1 MKMMIQYISGF
12 MLVIVALTCNA
23 NADDRSKLIE
33 KLSKQ
38 LVKSK
43 KVDERADAAKMLGDI
58 KAKEAVALLASA
70 LKDPD
75 EGVRWNAS
83 YSLVE
88 ISPDANEAIPALK
101 EALKDSSGH
110 VRLNAAA
117 ALHKMG
123 TAKEELIAPIRE
135 LLQSSD
141 PLMRINAAEFLL
153 SYDVDVKD
161 VLPAV
166 LQVMNNPDVKAQ
178 EAAAEVLSSLDEL
191 PKEALPAVLQA
202 LPSVSAKA
210 RENLIRA
217 ISTMG
222 LTAASAVPALMES
235 LHDQDSSVRDK
246 AATTLGKIGP
256 GAKKAIGS
264 LIDVA
269 NKDPE
274 SFVRSSAIRSLYGID
289 VDDHAAL
296 SAFIMALK
304 DKEESVRD
312 EALEAFRQMA
322 SLSPDAIAALKE
334 VAANDPVET
343 LRHHAQIRLDDAK
356 RGGHSSATKVDSANI
371 RAEISPLLKQLNNKL
386 GDTEA
391 PFKSGPEAKQYL
403 HDRDIAMNKDEF
415 WSNLTQGY
423 ADETE
428 AMLMLGMSPNTAPT
442 GGAINT
448 PILFTTS
455 ACNQPGEAQIALI
468 LLLYGADP
476 NVTDEI
482 NRTAILAAA
491 EHCPVEVVKALL
503 LSGAK
508 TNVVSNGGFTVLA
521 AAVQSGRAEV
531 VQMILKT
538 GYKIGNEP
546 SYLFQSASGK
556 PEIQKLLQQAG
567 VKK

>member
-1 MKMMIQYISGF
+1 MKTIQYISSF
-12 MLVIVALTCNA
+12 LLVILALTSNA

-43 KVDERADAAKMLGDI
+43 KVEERADAAKMLGDM
-58 KAKEAVALLASA
+58 KAKEAVVPLASA

-75 EGVRWNAS
+75 EDVRWNAA

-88 ISPDANEAIPALK
+88 ISPDAKEAIPALK

-110 VRLNAAA
+110 VRLNTAA

-141 PLMRINAAEFLL
+141 PLMRVKAADFLL
-153 SYDVDVKD
+153 SYDVAVKD
-161 VLPAV
+161 VLPV
-166 LQVMNNPDVKAQ
+166 LLQAINNPDVKTQ
-178 EAAAEVLSSLDEL
+178 ETAAEVFSSLDEM

-202 LPSVSAKA
+202 LPSVNAKT

-222 LTAASAVPALMES
+222 LTAASAVPALTEA
-235 LHDQDSSVRDK
+235 LHDRDSSVRDK
-246 AATTLGKIGP
+246 AATALGKIGP

-274 SFVRSSAIRSLYGID
+274 SFVRASAIRSLYEID
-289 VDDHAAL
+289 VDDHAVL
-296 SAFIMALK
+296 SVFIMALK
-304 DKEESVRD
+304 DKEERVRD

-356 RGGHSSATKVDSANI
+356 RGGHLSATKVETSGI
-371 RAEISPLLKQLNNKL
+371 RAEIAPLLKQLNKEL
-386 GDTEA
+386 GDNEA
-391 PFKSGPEAKQYL
+391 SFKSGPEAKQYL
-403 HDRDIAMNKDEF
+403 HDRNIAVNKDEF

-423 ADETE
+423 KDVTE

-442 GGAINT
+442 GGAINS

-476 NVTDEI
+476 NVTDDI
-482 NRTAILAAA
+482 NRTPILAAA
-491 EHCPVEVVKALL
+491 EYCPAEVVKALL
-503 LSGAK
+503 LSGTK

-531 VQMILKT
+531 VQMILKS
-538 GYKIGNEP
+538 GYKIANEP
-546 SYLFQSASGK
+546 SYLYQSASGK
-556 PEIQKLLQQAG
+556 PEIQRLLQQAG